1 MVRVDL
7 WNFSSSVQLDSSQVS
22 AANEWDVELNTISE
36 IPYLEANMYYFVYH
50 INTIAPNW
58 REKST
63 LSTNENK
70 RIDNSRTKLI
80 KCVGDK
86 AQYEKKSAEPP
97 QNNSGRNFQYSK
109 LSVINFFVAY
119 RKSAHGKSSICR
131 FSFSAARNV
140 ITKATEYVTFSL
152 FWFSFPSREVWMSL
166 SVS

>member
-50 INTIAPNW
+50 INTIAFNW
-58 REKST
+58 RENST
-63 LSTNENK
+63 FSTNENK
-70 RIDNSRTKLI
+70 RIDNPRTKLV

-86 AQYEKKSAEPP
+86 AQYEKKKSAESL
-97 QNNSGRNFQYSK
+97 QNSSGRNFQYSK

-119 RKSAHGKSSICR
+119 RNLSA
-131 FSFSAARNV
+131 
-140 ITKATEYVTFSL
+140 T
-152 FWFSFPSREVWMSL
+152 
-166 SVS
+166 